1 MEGCEDIFAE
11 TYNVPIYQEQLMFV
25 SKKVA
30 GFNDNQADSIT
41 RKILGKK
48 KVALMPMLKRCHIYG
63 KKNCEGPEGWE
74 TNDDLPWYDPKG
86 KYGDE
91 IPGGISRGYTKEQI
105 LHYFDEISEFAKY
118 SFNRAHTACYGY
130 LAILTAW
137 LKVYY
142 PAQFMSALLSIFN
155 SEEEKRKRYV
165 RVCEKQLKI
174 SLRVPD
180 INISGSDFTPNGKE
194 ILYGLGSVKGCGA
207 ASIPAIIEEREAN
220 GPYQSIQDAVNR
232 LPKSVFKKNVAEAL
246 IKCGA
251 FDFEDS
257 NRYRLL
263 NHLYDIRDDRKMPR
277 YPENEFCR
285 QTIIEFEEQTLGVP
299 LTYKPWWDTI
309 KENESVDKVE
319 AIMVNSRTQNDRRG
333 RTMMFCT
340 VNMNDCN
347 VDCVIFSSVYQKTAL
362 FLEREHFVLTGKKD
376 EKGKLIVSGVRP
388 V

>member
-1 MEGCEDIFAE
+1 
-11 TYNVPIYQEQLMFV
+11 MFV

-74 TNDDLPWYDPKG
+74 ENDDLPWYDPKG

-130 LAILTAW
+130 IAILTAW

-142 PAQFMSALLSIFN
+142 PTQFMSALLSVFN
-155 SEEEKRKRYV
+155 SEEEKRKKYV
-165 RVCEKQLKI
+165 SVCEKQLKLT
-174 SLRVPD
+174 LRVPD

-194 ILYGLGSVKGCGA
+194 ILYGLSSVKGCGA
-207 ASIPAIIEEREAN
+207 ASIPAIIAEREAN
-220 GPYQSIQDAVNR
+220 GPYQSIQDAIDR
-232 LPKSVFKKNVAEAL
+232 LPKAVFKKNVAESL

-251 FDFEDS
+251 FDFEDD

-263 NHLYDIRDDRKMPR
+263 NHLYDIRDDKKAIR
-277 YPENEFCR
+277 YDEDEFCEATVI
-285 QTIIEFEEQTLGVP
+285 QLEEEILGVP
-299 LTYKPWWDTI
+299 LTYKPWWDSINEKETI
-309 KENESVDKVE
+309 NDICAEIIS
-319 AIMVNSRTQNDRRG
+319 SRTQNDKNNNQ
-333 RTMMFCT
+333 MMFCT
-340 VNMNDCN
+340 AMMNGCK
-347 VDCVIFSSVYQKTAL
+347 VDCVIFSSVYQKTAMI
-362 FLEREHFVLTGKKD
+362 LEQGE
-376 EKGKLIVSGVRP
+376 VSFQERKTVKEN
-388 V
+388 